1 MGNSRSV
8 SYFRLKS
15 KWRAWKT
22 LWAGIKPCFFY
33 TYNGV
38 TCITMRTDRPWGW
51 YETIEE
57 GHRYKVKNIE
67 IKPGEGISKQFHYHR
82 SEHWV
87 IVNGTAL
94 VEMDDNQFMVYE
106 NESTFVP
113 LGKIHKVRNPGKIPL
128 RIVEVQVGSYL
139 GEDDITRLED
149 DYGRVA

>member
-38 TCITMRTDRPWGW
+38 TCIAMRTDRPWGW

-82 SEHWV
+82 
-87 IVNGTAL
+87 L
-94 VEMDDNQFMVYE
+94 V
-106 NESTFVP
+106 
-113 LGKIHKVRNPGKIPL
+113 
-128 RIVEVQVGSYL
+128 
-139 GEDDITRLED
+139 
-149 DYGRVA
+149 